1 MIRFTEFIKEAQSE
15 MRWAIGDESWRQRI
29 KNHTGE
35 SLVWLNPEKVMRA
48 GDNLAL
54 DPDSATGGENGNPNG
69 GTLLITGN
77 DISMVLLN
85 ISNSRLYKD
94 GGDKPL
100 RGGAIFLTGNN
111 CNISNSVFTNCS
123 VDSTVENSSG
133 GAIYVLGNNT
143 NILNCNFTNNSAI
156 EDGGAIYID
165 G

>member
-1 MIRFTEFIKEAQSE
+1 MNIL
-15 MRWAIGDESWRQRI
+15 
-29 KNHTGE
+29 NHTVFRDNIAHDDGGAIA
-35 SLVWLNPEKVMRA
+35 WYGQNGIIYDLNA
-48 GDNLAL
+48 SGNTAD
-54 DPDSATGGENGNPNG
+54 GENGNPNG

-77 DISMVLLN
+77 NINMDKLN

-94 GGDKPL
+94 GGERSL

-143 NILNCNFTNNSAI
+143 NIVNW
-156 EDGGAIYID
+156 
-165 G
+165 